1 MATSYRSRYNTRSS
15 YSSKP
20 VIESESESSSG
31 FWILAIL
38 LIVLI
43 IAAIMTGTFYKKYE
57 NFTNINVKSYTL
69 QYYCMERC
77 GHCKDFEEK
86 VWTDFSK
93 KINNNPG
100 NYHFDTIKYD
110 ITDDGKGEEL
120 GKKYNI
126 NSTPTIL
133 LYNKN
138 TERLSTF
145 DDDRTSE
152 KLLEFANRII
162 KSDNPGWIF
171 KYD

>member
-1 MATSYRSRYNTRSS
+1 MATSFKSRYNSRSN
-15 YSSKP
+15 YSSTP
-20 VIESESESSSG
+20 TPNSNSESESSSG

-38 LIVLI
+38 LIILI

-57 NFTNINVKSYTL
+57 NFTDIKVKSYTL

-77 GHCKDFEEK
+77 GHCKDFEETIWNK
-86 VWTDFSK
+86 FSN

-100 NYHFDTIKYD
+100 NYYFDTVKYD
-110 ITDDGKGEEL
+110 ITDNAKGSEL

-145 DDDRTSE
+145 NDDRTEE

-162 KSDNPGWIF
+162 KSDNPDWKF
-171 KYD
+171 